1 MSDKESKFLADLKK
15 DLGKDPTIDANRY
28 KKLEK
33 KFATEIAGFPK
44 HDGLPSILE
53 INQIKSFFDAAV
65 VNKKLEQNEYDT
77 IFAPMVKQM
86 FDLAKEYELE
96 KNNATNSIDR
106 AELKEQ
112 ANANKD
118 IINIWKKNERSKVLD
133 TATHSDILTL
143 SDRDL
148 HQVLVAANSVLAQ

>member
-1 MSDKESKFLADLKK
+1 MSDKESKFLADLQK